1 MEQLTTLAEVATQWS
16 HRSPAPRATCP
27 TGFKALDSHLGG
39 GLRPGSL
46 TLVAGPPG
54 LGKSTL
60 ALQVARNAAAAG
72 LPVLVSS
79 HEHGPEDLLAR
90 LLSMEA
96 GELDDADQARLGR
109 VQAALDGEGAA
120 APDRDVAS
128 RLDAVPQGRA
138 ALERFHRY
146 ADLVVVHRTAGGRD
160 ALEDLRSAAQRTARD
175 RGRPPLVVVDHLQS
189 LDRSRTGTDDERS
202 LQVAE
207 ALKALAGDLGLAVV
221 ATVSAG
227 AHGPAPGTRMRSH
240 HMRGG
245 SLLAQEADL
254 VLVLNDKYDVVARH
268 HLTYAGNAER
278 FHDWVVVSVEK
289 NRHGP
294 DHVDV
299 ELRQRLDQGRFE
311 PGGQA
316 VAEQLVDDRVFT
328 D

>member
-16 HRSPAPRATCP
+16 DRSPAPQATCP

-46 TLVAGPPG
+46 TVVAGPPG

-60 ALQVARNAAAAG
+60 ALQVSRNAAASG
-72 LPVLVSS
+72 LPVLICSY
-79 HEHGPEDLLAR
+79 EHGPEDLLAR

-96 GELDDADQARLGR
+96 GELDDADQTRLGQ
-109 VQAALDGEGAA
+109 VLAALDGEGS
-120 APDRDVAS
+120 APDRDLAS
-128 RLDAVPQGRA
+128 RLAAVPQGRA
-138 ALERFHRY
+138 ALDRFHRY
-146 ADLVVVHRTAGGRD
+146 AHLVVVHRVGDGRD
-160 ALEDLRSAAQRTARD
+160 GLEDLRAAAQRVAQD
-175 RGRPPLVVVDHLQS
+175 CGRPPLVVVDHLQS
-189 LDRSRTGTDDERS
+189 VDRSPTGTDDERS
-202 LQVAE
+202 LRAAE

-221 ATVSAG
+221 ATVSPG
-227 AHGPAPGTRMRSH
+227 AHGPVPGTRMRAH

-268 HLTYAGNAER
+268 HLTYAGNADR

-328 D
+328 E